1 MEEREELESL
11 RQSLDMITSI
21 MNAKN
26 DSCQQN
32 NVELANRAGEFIYYF
47 AENLYKEC
55 LGYINEMEEAFF
67 SDSKKVSLRE
77 QDIDE
82 YVGELQEEVRKW
94 FVLEQK
100 TWLKNKIAVAFIG
113 GFSSGKTTIV
123 NRMLGE
129 EHKMPVD
136 RRATTAVATYV
147 SYSHIGMVKF
157 ADFEYTVKC
166 LDDND
171 ILKKFT
177 KFNDALKDFPTSKLV
192 RNFIVEEDN
201 PTLQTLQ
208 NVSILDTPG
217 FENDDEDTKRA
228 IEVINE
234 TDALFW
240 VIDINKGDINAYSL
254 KVIKE
259 QIHEIPLYIVINKT
273 DLKSPGERKS
283 VIQKIRDTLEKN
295 DVNVAG
301 YIPFSKN
308 TPIEEITTVL
318 QSIKRKNSGELF
330 AHIEKEFTDII
341 GMLQDRYIH
350 HFNKMLRDNKRTTR
364 DIEDKISEKE
374 RDVER
379 LDKLEDD
386 ATENLGDLYSYS
398 ENFWNLFNTRVGY
411 EKEKVQS
418 LMDIGKFK
426 LELEDI
432 RDKKNQ
438 IDYCLKTTEAL
449 VNRCNDC
456 WKYFKELTEPF
467 TK

>member
-1 MEEREELESL
+1 
-11 RQSLDMITSI
+11 
-21 MNAKN
+21 
-26 DSCQQN
+26 
-32 NVELANRAGEFIYYF
+32 
-47 AENLYKEC
+47 
-55 LGYINEMEEAFF
+55 
-67 SDSKKVSLRE
+67 
-77 QDIDE
+77 
-82 YVGELQEEVRKW
+82 
-94 FVLEQK
+94 
-100 TWLKNKIAVAFIG
+100 
-113 GFSSGKTTIV
+113 
-123 NRMLGE
+123 MLGE

-147 SYSHIGMVKF
+147 SYSPIGMVKF
-157 ADFEYTVKC
+157 ADLEYTVKC

-177 KFNDALKDFPTSKLV
+177 KFNDALKDFPTSKLI

-228 IEVINE
+228 IDVINE

-259 QIHEIPLYIVINKT
+259 QVHEIPLYIVINKT
-273 DLKSPGERKS
+273 DLKSPGERKV

-295 DVNVAG
+295 NVNVAG

-318 QSIKRKNSGELF
+318 QSIERKNSGELF
-330 AHIEKEFTDII
+330 AHIEKEFTYII

-350 HFNKMLRDNKRTTR
+350 YFNKLLRDNKRATR

-374 RDVER
+374 RNVER
-379 LDKLEDD
+379 LLKLVNN
-386 ATENLGDLYSYS
+386 ATAELG
-398 ENFWNLFNTRVGY
+398 NFHSCTKEFWKIFNKQIDNNNDR
-411 EKEKVQS
+411 VQS
-418 LMDIGKFK
+418 LVEIGDFR
-426 LELEDI
+426 LELTDVS
-432 RDKKNQ
+432 DKKNK
-438 IDYCLKTTEAL
+438 IEYYLKTTEAL